1 MCGEW
6 CTHVFCAYVSF
17 IHLAPGAFIEF
28 LSHLYVVFNHATVKV
43 YIMLDR
49 NTHQECLTAELE
61 AGAILFFL
69 WVNTGSKGYSEDE
82 KSLVE
87 KRAGRG
93 KCQKKKRTVS
103 QAVIIS
109 GREQSESTSLTCSV
123 FTWIY
128 SENKYLPAMFSMF
141 ISPGLLSV

>member
-1 MCGEW
+1 M
-6 CTHVFCAYVSF
+6 
-17 IHLAPGAFIEF
+17 EF